1 MSAPKLTARHYHGHA
16 HQPIPRERVV
26 LDYDAR
32 FLRLPDSAELAMVA
46 LNKLIQS
53 YRT

>member
-1 MSAPKLTARHYHGHA
+1 MYSLELGLHH
-16 HQPIPRERVV
+16 
-26 LDYDAR
+26 DAR
-32 FLRLPDSAELAMVA
+32 FLRLPNSAELAMVA